1 MEPRNS
7 APQRAVLRERVV
19 PPGDVARAIEAAL
32 ARNAPHEP
40 VSVHVDVVRGW
51 VRLTG
56 RVHSWIAWQTVREAA
71 ARVPGVRIV
80 EDHIQIEPGIPW
92 SART

>member
-7 APQRAVLRERVV
+7 ALQRSVLRERVV
-19 PPGDVARAIEAAL
+19 EERDVACSIEAAL
-32 ARNAPHEP
+32 ALSAPHEP

-71 ARVPGVRIV
+71 AGVSGVRIV
-80 EDHIQIEPGIPW
+80 EDHIQIDPGLP
-92 SART
+92 